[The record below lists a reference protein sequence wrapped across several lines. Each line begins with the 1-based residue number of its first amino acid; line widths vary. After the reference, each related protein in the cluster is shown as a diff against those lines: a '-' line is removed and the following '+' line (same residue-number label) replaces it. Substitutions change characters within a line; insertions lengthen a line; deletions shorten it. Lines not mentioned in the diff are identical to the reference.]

1 MKKSRLYVIVALLIL
16 LQSCGGSKSPA
27 TPESTISISP
37 PIIANV
43 VGPITNISVS
53 TPEGGIAQITGGPGA
68 VPPGAEVRIEV
79 LDEGNALQ
87 IAKGAAVPNVS
98 KEVGAVTTVTASAD
112 GSFRASIV
120 CSVGQFIR
128 FAQIGEE
135 GVEVATGLMP
145 VTNNVPHLGYSPI
158 DVAIDM
164 AEARA
169 YVVGL
174 QGASSIVTMIDLKTA
189 LKVGT
194 FPLKAKDPRAVAIV
208 SERRE
213 MIVVDHDGNQLVIV
227 NLNNTVLSRQR
238 TLFLKSPVSIAM
250 GTINGAPKG
259 LIANDNTQARPS
271 IAFLNLKKRQLTHLN
286 LPIPPA
292 GSSISSPVV
301 AIISELQIGAIAAV
315 FNNTAVFAYPLD
327 MVTQTPI
334 GDPIELAIEFTPGD
348 MKFYPPN
355 HGIVTN
361 SSSTDPRGL
370 LFTVDQNSGTFT
382 TKRITL
388 GKETK
393 GIAIDEVGNRAFVVS
408 RASNQILVI
417 NLTSGAEQIV
427 DTKDV
432 GIFPTMIAW
441 DPNIQKLITINTF
454 SYNATVLDIGK

>member
-1 MKKSRLYVIVALLIL
+1 MKMSRLYVIVALLIL

-68 VPPGAEVRIEV
+68 VPPGSEVRIEV
-79 LDEGNALQ
+79 LDE
-87 IAKGAAVPNVS
+87 AAEFLVVKDAASS
-98 KEVGAVTTVTASAD
+98 KISKAVVATTTVRAGED
-112 GSFRASIV
+112 GSFRTSIA

-135 GVEVATGLMP
+135 GVDVATGLMS
-145 VTNNVPHLGYSPI
+145 VTSNVPHVGYPPI
-158 DVAIDM
+158 DVAIDTT
-164 AEARA
+164 ESLA
-169 YVVGL
+169 YVVGR
-174 QGASSIVTMIDLKTA
+174 QGNNSVVTKIDLKTA

-208 SERRE
+208 SESRE

-238 TLFLKSPVSIAM
+238 ALFLKSPVSIAM
-250 GTINGAPKG
+250 GTINEAPKG
-259 LIANDNTQARPS
+259 LIANDNTQAKPS
-271 IAFLNLKKRQLTHLN
+271 IAFLDLKKRQLTHLN

-361 SSSTDPRGL
+361 SSSTDTRGL
-370 LFTVDQNSGTFT
+370 LFTVDQNSGTLT

-417 NLTSGAEQIV
+417 NLTSGAEQII

-441 DPNIQKLITINTF
+441 DSKTQKLITINTF
-454 SYNATVLDIGK
+454 SHNATVLDIGK